1 MKKNILTVTFLSIF
15 AFTSCTT
22 IDSIKPSSDIIKTSP
37 DTVRST
43 NSGPVIGTEGEEGI
57 HIWLG
62 IPYAEPPI
70 EKLRWKAPRNVSSWD
85 KVYEAISFA
94 SPCVQIQ
101 SSLTGGGLAKPG
113 DIVAVSYTHLTLP
126 TKA

>member
-43 NSGPVIGTEGEEGI
+43 NSGPVIGTEGE
-57 HIWLG
+57 
-62 IPYAEPPI
+62 
-70 EKLRWKAPRNVSSWD
+70 
-85 KVYEAISFA
+85 
-94 SPCVQIQ
+94 
-101 SSLTGGGLAKPG
+101 
-113 DIVAVSYTHLTLP
+113 
-126 TKA
+126 

>member
-62 IPYAEPPI
+62 DPLCRTTYRKIKME
-70 EKLRWKAPRNVSSWD
+70 SS
-85 KVYEAISFA
+85 KKCKFM
-94 SPCVQIQ
+94 
-101 SSLTGGGLAKPG
+101 G
-113 DIVAVSYTHLTLP
+113 
-126 TKA
+126 

>member
-1 MKKNILTVTFLSIF
+1 MKKNILTATFLSIF

-43 NSGPVIGTEGEEGI
+43 NSGPVIGAEGEDGI

-70 EKLRWKAPRNVSSWD
+70 EKLRWKAPW
-85 KVYEAISFA
+85 SFP
-94 SPCVQIQ
+94 S
-101 SSLTGGGLAKPG
+101 
-113 DIVAVSYTHLTLP
+113 
-126 TKA
+126 

>member
-57 HIWLG
+57 H
-62 IPYAEPPI
+62 
-70 EKLRWKAPRNVSSWD
+70 
-85 KVYEAISFA
+85 
-94 SPCVQIQ
+94 
-101 SSLTGGGLAKPG
+101 T
-113 DIVAVSYTHLTLP
+113 VSYTHLTLP
-126 TKA
+126 TTPYV